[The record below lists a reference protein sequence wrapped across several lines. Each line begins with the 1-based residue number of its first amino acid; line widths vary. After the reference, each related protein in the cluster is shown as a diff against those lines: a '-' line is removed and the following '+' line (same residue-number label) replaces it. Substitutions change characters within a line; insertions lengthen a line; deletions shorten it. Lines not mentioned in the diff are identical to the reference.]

1 MVDAAKGLLFLL
13 VDCSRRG
20 SQREMQSKYGV
31 TGYPSVIFC
40 DSNGKKVHKLRAR
53 DATNVATRF
62 AAHAK
67 KYTLSVAWAKSL
79 DGALEKSKKSSKP
92 TLVWIFD
99 KKKKASPVIETFFI
113 DESLAKTLERFEL
126 ARVEYERKSEV
137 AEKLKLNSGAA
148 VYILDAS
155 SENPYK
161 PFAKIRGIRSVKRL
175 KKELTKTLKN
185 WDKQKSRDTAGK

>member
-13 VDCSRRG
+13 VDCSGG
-20 SQREMQSKYGV
+20 SQREMQTKYGV
-31 TGYPSVIFC
+31 KGYPSIIFC
-40 DSNGKKVHKLRAR
+40 DSKGKQVDKLRGR
-53 DATNVATRF
+53 DATTVATLF

-67 KYTLSVAWAKSL
+67 KYTLGVKWAKSL
-79 DGALEKSKKSSKP
+79 DAALAKSRKSSKP

-99 KKKKASPVIETFFI
+99 KKKKKSPIIETFFI

-126 ARVEYERKSEV
+126 ARVEFERKSEV
-137 AEKLKLNSGAA
+137 TEKLKLNSGAA

-161 PFAKIRGIRSVKRL
+161 AFAKIRGIRSVKKL
-175 KKELTKTLKN
+175 KKELTRTLKD